1 MYKPKSFRSVMTE
14 LLHKVVA
21 GHAFVRVSSL
31 DGKILN
37 SYRSIEEVE
46 MYFVWVGAEITLG
59 YIKDRRY

>member
-1 MYKPKSFRSVMTE
+1 MTE